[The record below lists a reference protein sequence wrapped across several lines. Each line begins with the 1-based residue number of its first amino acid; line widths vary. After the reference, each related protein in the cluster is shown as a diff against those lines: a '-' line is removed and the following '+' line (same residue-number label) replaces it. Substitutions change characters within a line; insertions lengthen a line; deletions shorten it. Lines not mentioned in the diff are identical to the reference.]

1 MIRTMAI
8 LRPRPNFI
16 TLLIFS
22 AFLLLIGGCKK
33 PPVVQGV
40 GVAVTQ
46 NGVSV
51 TVVETKL
58 IRPEFEGLRGAVV
71 SENPVLQVTVQLT
84 NNSES
89 PVTYDLGWNQTVSTQ
104 AQSVLVFAG
113 SDYETDVSEATQ
125 IPAVDLSDVS
135 YLDDPISASTTVA
148 PGGSLTDM
156 ILFAAPPEG
165 TQSLLISIPPG
176 LFHDPKLPA
185 YITVPWQPNDVVP
198 LHTVGVGEVYEGGGF
213 SLRVTGVTTEWVQ
226 LQDAANE
233 IGISNAPL
241 MKIAFELTN
250 TGGEAA
256 TYRPTRERGA
266 VAFPTL
272 LQPDGSSVPRATFN
286 AAVKVVGQ
294 KDTRQQVPPGE
305 TVEDFILFQRPPQG
319 VGSLRF
325 IFPGKRIGGSG
336 QGRVEL
342 NYQYANPQ
350 KPAEWLPP
358 VEEVEGD
365 ADGSE

>member
-1 MIRTMAI
+1 MAI
-8 LRPRPNFI
+8 LRTRPNLI
-16 TLLIFS
+16 ILLIAS
-22 AFLLLIGGCKK
+22 ALMLFMGGCKK
-33 PPVVQGV
+33 PPVVQGI
-40 GVAVTQ
+40 GVAVSQ

-51 TVVETKL
+51 AVIDAKL

-71 SENPVLQVTVQLT
+71 SEHPVLELTVQLT

-104 AQSVLVFAG
+104 TQSIIVFAG
-113 SDYETDVSEATQ
+113 SDYETDVSEANQ
-125 IPAVDLSDVS
+125 ISAVDLSDVS
-135 YLDDPISASTTVA
+135 YLDDPVTSSTTVVS
-148 PGGSLTDM
+148 GDSLTDK

-176 LFHDPKLPA
+176 LFHDQKLPA
-185 YITVPWQPNDVVP
+185 YITVPWQPNDVAP
-198 LHTVGVGEVYEGGGF
+198 LETVGLGEVYEGGDF
-213 SLRVTGVTTEWVQ
+213 SLRVSAVTTEWVQ

-233 IGISNAPL
+233 VGISNEPL

-250 TGGEAA
+250 TSPEPV

-272 LQPDGSSVPRATFN
+272 LQPDGASVPRATFN

-294 KDTRQQVPPGE
+294 KDTRQQVAAGE
-305 TVEDFILFQRPPQG
+305 SVEDFILFHRPAQG
-319 VGSLRF
+319 VESLRF

-342 NYQYANPQ
+342 SYQYANPQ

-358 VEEVEGD
+358 VEAEENG
-365 ADGSE
+365 GE